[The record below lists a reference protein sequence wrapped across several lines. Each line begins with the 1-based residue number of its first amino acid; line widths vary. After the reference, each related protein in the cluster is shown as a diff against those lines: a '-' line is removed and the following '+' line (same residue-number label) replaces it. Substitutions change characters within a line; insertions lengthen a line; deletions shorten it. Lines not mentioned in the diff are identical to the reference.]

1 MLVVFVAAVAAVVG
15 VLAWLVLG
23 QSDRHPKD
31 GGKARPARAIR
42 EVPAGKA
49 IRPQSDGDVSVA
61 TMAKQE
67 SGRPLA
73 ESVQSDASPREETK
87 PVTTNA
93 EALAQLEK
101 FKHEPVRGLAEQLL
115 VMVAPLKKG
124 DFMPPAPIGEFSEE
138 LEREAEAM
146 LERVG
151 QVEEWDDENSIGI
164 KERLETLKDEWYA
177 AKQKG
182 MSFRAFLLSRQDA
195 AEHDANVLDEARRF
209 DEENFNDASISDS
222 DYLKMRKKVDN
233 LLKISGFDGL
243 PSREDP
249 FSEAESVAPDA
260 AVPPGEKSP
269 PVDGKA
275 QDDETVPKGAAA
287 KAREAEAPETG
298 RETSSDGGQQ
308 GENASNHTDGDEVK
322 QGDEAQK

>member
-1 MLVVFVAAVAAVVG
+1 MGWNGSIQADSRAAGRVSDVSPTRRGPSAPRRRGMFVVFAAAAAAVVG
-15 VLAWLVLG
+15 VLAWFVLG
-23 QSDRHPKD
+23 KSDGHPTD
-31 GGKARPARAIR
+31 VENARPARAIK
-42 EVPAGKA
+42 EVPAAKA
-49 IRPQSDGDVSVA
+49 SRPQSDGDVSA
-61 TMAKQE
+61 AKMAKQE
-67 SGRPLA
+67 REKPLT
-73 ESVQSDASPREETK
+73 EDVQSEASPSEETK

-93 EALAQLEK
+93 EVLAQLEK
-101 FKHEPVRGLAEQLL
+101 FKREPVRGLAEQLL

-164 KERLETLKDEWYA
+164 KERLEALKDEWYA

-182 MSFRAFLLSRQDA
+182 MSFRAFILSRQDA

-222 DYLKMRKKVDN
+222 DYLKMRQKVN
-233 LLKISGFDGL
+233 KLLKISGFDGL

-249 FSEAESVAPDA
+249 FSEAESDAPDA
-260 AVPPGEKSP
+260 AVQSGEKSP
-269 PVDGKA
+269 PVNGEA
-275 QDDETVPKGAAA
+275 QD
-287 KAREAEAPETG
+287 REAQE
-298 RETSSDGGQQ
+298 
-308 GENASNHTDGDEVK
+308 
-322 QGDEAQK
+322 

>member
-1 MLVVFVAAVAAVVG
+1 MGWNGSDQADSRAAVRVSDVRPTRRGPSAPRRRGMFVVFVAAAAAVVG
-15 VLAWLVLG
+15 VLAWFVLG
-23 QSDRHPKD
+23 KSDGHPTD
-31 GGKARPARAIR
+31 VENDRPAHAIQ
-42 EVPAGKA
+42 EVPAAKA
-49 IRPQSDGDVSVA
+49 SRPQSAGDVSA
-61 TMAKQE
+61 AKTAKQE
-67 SGRPLA
+67 SEKPLA
-73 ESVQSDASPREETK
+73 EGVQSEASPREETK

-93 EALAQLEK
+93 EVLAQFEK

-115 VMVAPLKKG
+115 VMVSPLKKG

-164 KERLETLKDEWYA
+164 KERLEALKDEWYA

-182 MSFRAFLLSRQDA
+182 MSFRSFILSRRDA
-195 AEHDANVLDEARRF
+195 AEHDAKVLDEARRF

-222 DYLKMRKKVDN
+222 DYLKMRQKVNN
-233 LLKISGFDGL
+233 LLKVSGFDEL

-260 AVPPGEKSP
+260 AVQSGKKSP
-269 PVDGKA
+269 PVNG
-275 QDDETVPKGAAA
+275 EA
-287 KAREAEAPETG
+287 KD
-298 RETSSDGGQQ
+298 S
-308 GENASNHTDGDEVK
+308 
-322 QGDEAQK
+322 EAQE